1 VAPRAGTVP
10 AAGSSAARP
19 AGPQVVA
26 AEVVRPIATH
36 AAGEMAVAEGGGSTR
51 TAGLLTI
58 LAAEASARQAVESI
72 EGVATTSASRGID
85 TAAVAAEVEDV
96 GISQVCSEI
105 LGGALFRLVGV
116 ALFALS
122 LAGNLRLL
130 GVNRV
135 LVLGEKL

>member
-1 VAPRAGTVP
+1 
-10 AAGSSAARP
+10 
-19 AGPQVVA
+19 VVA

-58 LAAEASARQAVESI
+58 LAAEAAACQAVESI

-96 GISQVCSEI
+96 GISQIMITKLVMSNF
-105 LGGALFRLVGV
+105 LWGLFRGQQLKMMFD
-116 ALFALS
+116 LY
-122 LAGNLRLL
+122 LRNMGMFLKLL
-130 GVNRV
+130 
-135 LVLGEKL
+135 